1 MEFQPLTIK
10 HLTSRLKKDNEIDP
24 FWFVPHMQDYIK
36 YNPKGCF
43 ALVNRD
49 KTLGMVT
56 TTLYDNIGWIGW
68 LYVDDSFR
76 RQGLGERLMR
86 KAIEY
91 INENKIYSIVI
102 EAVREAVTLYKR
114 IGFETQFETHHFK
127 LYPDKIKPNQN
138 NNFQTLPISNIPLEK
153 LVDFDLKYFHQNRF
167 ELFKII
173 TSNTKF
179 SGYVA
184 LENEKIIGYI
194 FVTEDSKS
202 LQTSPLI
209 IDLNHPEKNKI
220 ISSLLNK
227 TLNGQNKPLY
237 FRCPSLRKQYFD
249 FLVSIGAEPTGY
261 FTYRMLLGKQYEIE
275 SEGILSLGCPGKG

>member
-10 HLTSRLKKDNEIDP
+10 HLESRLKKDLEVDP
-24 FWFVPHMQDYIK
+24 SWFVPHIQNFIS

-49 KTLGMVT
+49 KTLGIVT

-76 RQGLGERLMR
+76 HQGLGERLMR

-91 INENKIYSIVI
+91 INKNKIYSVVI
-102 EAVREAVTLYKR
+102 EAVREAATLYQR
-114 IGFETQFETHHFK
+114 IGFESQFETHHFK

-138 NNFQTLPISNIPLEK
+138 NNFQILPISSIPREK
-153 LVDFDLKYFHQNRF
+153 LADFDFKYFHQNRH

-173 TSNTKF
+173 VNNPKF
-179 SGYVA
+179 SGYIA
-184 LENEKIIGYI
+184 LENKKIIGYI

-202 LQTSPLI
+202 LQVSPLVI
-209 IDLNHPEKNKI
+209 NLNHPHKYELTN
-220 ISSLLNK
+220 SLLRVACNDK
-227 TLNGQNKPLY
+227 EKPLY
-237 FRCPSLRKQYFD
+237 LRCPSLRKQYFD
-249 FLVSIGAEPTGY
+249 FLTSIGAEPTGY
-261 FTYRMLLGKQYEIE
+261 FTYRMFLGKQYEIE
-275 SEGILSLGCPGKG
+275 SEGVLSLGCPGKG

>member
-10 HLTSRLKKDNEIDP
+10 HLESRLKKGLEVDP
-24 FWFVPHMQDYIK
+24 SWFVPHIQDYIK

-43 ALVNRD
+43 ALVNRN

-76 RQGLGERLMR
+76 HQGLGERLMR

-91 INENKIYSIVI
+91 INKNKIYSVVI
-102 EAVREAVTLYKR
+102 EAVRETATLYQR

-127 LYPDKIKPNQN
+127 LYPDKIKFNQN
-138 NNFQTLPISNIPLEK
+138 NNFQILPISNIPLEK

-167 ELFKII
+167 DLFKII
-173 TSNTKF
+173 KNNPNF

-202 LQTSPLI
+202 LQVSPLI
-209 IDLNHPEKNKI
+209 VDLNHPERNQI
-220 ISSLLNK
+220 INFLLSRAF
-227 TLNGQNKPLY
+227 NGQNKPLY
-237 FRCPSLRKQYFD
+237 FRCPSLQKQYFN
-249 FLVSIGAEPTGY
+249 FLTSIGAEPTGY
-261 FTYRMLLGKQYEIE
+261 FTYRMFLGKEYKIE